1 MNITYNGLNTSDA
14 VDLVTFTD
22 IPNILKVEDSDYGT
36 YAFLSL
42 TFKSNLAS
50 TVTKDGQYYITFLG
64 ETITNVRNVDDAINR
79 NFFISSTNN
88 VTAAYV
94 AKAFRNCPTI
104 AANFKVEHN
113 GTSVVLTARAV
124 GTVWGNAS
132 DVFQRNIG
140 NDYLTATVTNGNSD
154 AELYGSK
161 VNVDIYSED
170 AGGRK
175 YITTLEK
182 NYYGSECAF
191 DLSPVLTTLAE
202 RGKTNPYYLNVSSL
216 RGDSYNVLGRVPS
229 DVSRTNHIAQGYM
242 CNQGLKCLQ
251 LMELGTI
258 AAQNFSRGTERQY
271 LNNTLL
277 YTYGTT
283 IPLSLYRGNDSVI
296 TIQYNYVDS
305 DNTVLATGETS
316 YDMPYSDQRLYNFT
330 LDLAQNTGDSE
341 RFKQSTYIDIL
352 LGGNPS
358 RTIRYNVIKPLK
370 ATEYYQRVYWRNS
383 YGGISFFD
391 FTGQKSETRD
401 LEVSTYQKNIY
412 DYYTDP
418 RNELDKIYDNKIKY
432 SVTLKSHLFEN
443 DGKYVFNDLMQSPE
457 VWTEIGGQQYAII
470 IDTVSVE
477 ETDRNNIYQATVKYH
492 YSQEPSLI

>member
-14 VDLVTFTD
+14 TDLICFTD
-22 IPNILKVEDSDYGT
+22 IPNILKVEDDGDGS
-36 YAFLSL
+36 YANLTL
-42 TFKSNLAS
+42 TFQGNLAS

-104 AANFKVEHN
+104 AANFRVENN
-113 GTSVVLTARAV
+113 GAMVKLIARNV

-132 DVFQRNIG
+132 NVFQRNIA
-140 NDYLTATVTNGNSD
+140 NTYLSASVTDGTSY
-154 AELYGSK
+154 AELYGAK
-161 VNVDIYSED
+161 INVDIYKGEYYD
-170 AGGRK
+170 E

-182 NYYGSECAF
+182 NYYGSECSF

-202 RGKTNPYYLNVSSL
+202 RGKANPYCLKVSSL
-216 RGDSYNVLGRVPS
+216 KGDSYNVLGNLEENYI
-229 DVSRTNHIAQGYM
+229 TQGYM
-242 CNQGLKCLQ
+242 CNQGDKYIS
-251 LMELGTI
+251 LGALDGI
-258 AAQNFSRGTERQY
+258 KVAQNFNRGTQRSY
-271 LNNTLL
+271 ANNTLL
-277 YTYGTT
+277 YIYGTT
-283 IPLSLYRGNDSVI
+283 VPLSLYKNNVGGI
-296 TIQYNYVDS
+296 TVQYDYVDS
-305 DNTVLATGETS
+305 DNTVLATGSTS
-316 YDMPYSDQRLYNFT
+316 FNMQYPPYRLWNFT
-330 LDLAQNTGDSE
+330 IDLASNTGYSE
-341 RFKQSTYIDIL
+341 RFKQSTYIDLHVAGQGI
-352 LGGNPS
+352 
-358 RTIRYNVIKPLK
+358 IRYNVIKPLK

-391 FTGQKSETRD
+391 FTGQKTETRD
-401 LEVSTYQKNIY
+401 LETSTYQKSIY
-412 DYYTDP
+412 DYYDDP
-418 RNELDKIYDNKIKY
+418 RNELDKIYDNEIKY

-457 VWTEIGGQQYAII
+457 VWTEINGQQYAII

-477 ETDRNNIYQATVKYH
+477 ETDRNNIYEATVKYH

>member
-14 VDLVTFTD
+14 TDLICFTD
-22 IPNILKVEDSDYGT
+22 IPNILKVEDDGDGS
-36 YAFLSL
+36 YANLTL
-42 TFKSNLAS
+42 TFQGNLAS

-104 AANFKVEHN
+104 AANFRVENN
-113 GTSVVLTARAV
+113 GAMVKLIARNV

-132 DVFQRNIG
+132 NVFQRNIA
-140 NDYLTATVTNGNSD
+140 NTYLSASVTDGTSY
-154 AELYGSK
+154 AELYGAK
-161 VNVDIYSED
+161 VDVDIFTED
-170 AGGRK
+170 GGGSK

-202 RGKTNPYYLNVSSL
+202 SGKTNKYNLKVSSL
-216 RGDSYNVLGRVPS
+216 KGDSYNVLANINS
-229 DVSRTNHIAQGYM
+229 NFITQGYM
-242 CNQGLKCLQ
+242 CNQGDKYISLNALNGVKV
-251 LMELGTI
+251 
-258 AAQNFSRGTERQY
+258 AQNMKRGTQRSY
-271 LNNTLL
+271 ANNTLL
-277 YTYGTT
+277 YIYGTT
-283 IPLSLYRGNDSVI
+283 IPLSLYKNNVQGI
-296 TIQYNYVDS
+296 TITYDYVDS
-305 DNTVLATGETS
+305 DNTVLESGSTS
-316 YDMPYSDQRLYNFT
+316 FNMPYSDYRLWNFT
-330 LDLAQNTGDSE
+330 IDLASNTGYSE
-341 RFKQSTYIDIL
+341 RFKQSTYIDL
-352 LGGNPS
+352 HVPS
-358 RTIRYNVIKPLK
+358 DGIIRYNVIKPLK

-391 FTGQKSETRD
+391 FTGQKTETRD
-401 LEVSTYQKNIY
+401 LETSTYQKSIY

-457 VWTEIGGQQYAII
+457 VWTEINGQQYAII

-477 ETDRNNIYQATVKYH
+477 ETDRNNIYEATVKYH